1 MNLRFADKGDMKV
14 TGKEAFML
22 ALGVIGS
29 SRKEH
34 EQRLPLE
41 RGGTCERESHRQV
54 AAHIHNQRTRSET
67 LLFPCVQEQE
77 RPAEY
82 PHHICV

>member
-1 MNLRFADKGDMKV
+1 MNLRFADKGDMRV

-34 EQRLPLE
+34 EQRLPLLILIGAGAE
-41 RGGTCERESHRQV
+41 T
-54 AAHIHNQRTRSET
+54 RTRT
-67 LLFPCVQEQE
+67 GFPPGDFKC
-77 RPAEY
+77 
-82 PHHICV
+82 